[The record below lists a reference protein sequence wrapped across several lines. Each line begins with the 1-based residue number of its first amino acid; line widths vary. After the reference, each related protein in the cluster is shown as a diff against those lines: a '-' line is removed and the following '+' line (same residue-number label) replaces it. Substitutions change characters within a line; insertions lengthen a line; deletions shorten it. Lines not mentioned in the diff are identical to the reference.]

1 MLFFSNDNVTKNII
15 YISENIFFMLQK
27 GKNYKYNRLLGNLC

>member
-15 YISENIFFMLQK
+15 YISEIFFFMLQK